1 MNFEGNKVIIS
12 DAQSDIIPTKLT
24 APYSIDST
32 DPISVET
39 ASDFG
44 LFENVGVG
52 TTNKGYVIIG
62 DEVISYTSTSSN
74 QIGGGIVRAISG
86 NSKNYPVGTPVYKYE
101 LGGVSLRRI
110 NKPHYVSSSNLEF
123 DSYYIDLDMSTNGTD
138 RTVGTSHPK
147 LYLGEQKSAGG
158 RSAKATQNIAYELIS
173 PMIQN
178 STVRGTSLNAQIR
191 TVTGQS
197 IDGSERTF
205 IDKGFESV
213 LLNQTNYL
221 DSQRL
226 ICSEANENEF
236 LTTLPNNKSFNMRV
250 LLGTTDSRISP
261 VIDLQRCNAILTTNR
276 INAPITDYA
285 NDPRVNTI
293 DEDPNSFQYLSKENR
308 LETPASSIKIILDAH
323 VNVFSDIRAFYA
335 VSNEEKFE
343 PVFTPFPGWNNV
355 NGIGNVIDPALND
368 GSPYQFV
375 NKSSSLGFTPEDL
388 EYKEY
393 QFEVNNLPDFR
404 LYRIKL
410 VLSSTNQA
418 YPPRFKNL
426 RVIALA

>member
-1 MNFEGNKVIIS
+1 M
-12 DAQSDIIPTKLT
+12 
-24 APYSIDST
+24 
-32 DPISVET
+32 
-39 ASDFG
+39 
-44 LFENVGVG
+44 
-52 TTNKGYVIIG
+52 IIG

-74 QIGGGIVRAISG
+74 QISGGIVRAISG

-110 NKPHYVSSSNLEF
+110 NKSHYVSSSNLEF

-138 RTVGTSHPK
+138 RTV
-147 LYLGEQKSAGG
+147 EQVILSYILENKSLQVEDQQ
-158 RSAKATQNIAYELIS
+158 KQHKNIAYELIS

-205 IDKGFESV
+205 IDKGFESI

-250 LLGTTDSRISP
+250 LLGTTDPRISP

-285 NDPRVNTI
+285 SDPRVNTI
-293 DEDPNSFQYLSKENR
+293 DEDPNSFQYLSKGKQ
-308 LETPASSIKIILDAH
+308 T
-323 VNVFSDIRAFYA
+323 
-335 VSNEEKFE
+335 
-343 PVFTPFPGWNNV
+343 
-355 NGIGNVIDPALND
+355 
-368 GSPYQFV
+368 
-375 NKSSSLGFTPEDL
+375 
-388 EYKEY
+388 
-393 QFEVNNLPDFR
+393 
-404 LYRIKL
+404 
-410 VLSSTNQA
+410 
-418 YPPRFKNL
+418 
-426 RVIALA
+426 